1 MPPGASSWQARGGWG
16 YKGPAMARASR
27 STVRKPRLRAI
38 PGQAT
43 PAPGSN
49 TPPSSDSSPDERE
62 ATLAYAR
69 SVLDAEAQAIL
80 GLMGRLDGAFLRAL
94 ELVRDS
100 VQTVVTGVGKAGL
113 IGQKLSATLASTGI
127 RSVFLHPT
135 EAVHGDLGRVGRGD
149 VILALSNSGATEE
162 LVRLLP
168 SFKRLGVPVIAMTGD
183 AESPLARGADVV
195 LDIGRIEEACPMGM
209 VPTASTAALHAMG
222 DALAMA
228 VLRARPFGSAE
239 YALLHPGGK
248 IGRSVMRVFE
258 LMRSGPSNPVVRD
271 SAKLSEAVVVMTNT
285 PGRPGATNVVDRQGR
300 LVGIFTD
307 GDLRRLVEQGRTNFD
322 MPIREV
328 MGKRP
333 RCVGPEVLVLEATK
347 LMREFRV
354 DQLPV
359 VDAEGKAV
367 GLLDVQDLL
376 AARYF

>member
-1 MPPGASSWQARGGWG
+1 V
-16 YKGPAMARASR
+16 RASR
-27 STVRKPRLRAI
+27 KGEV
-38 PGQAT
+38 QA
-43 PAPGSN
+43 AAQ
-49 TPPSSDSSPDERE
+49 DAE
-62 ATLAYAR
+62 TLAYAR
-69 SVLDAEAQAIL
+69 GVLEAEARAIL
-80 GLMGRLDGAFLRAL
+80 GLTGRLGEPFLRAL
-94 ELVRDS
+94 AFVRACEGQ
-100 VQTVVTGVGKAGL
+100 VVVTGMGKAGL
-113 IGQKLSATLASTGI
+113 IAQKLSSTLASTGI
-127 RSVFLHPT
+127 RSLYLHPA
-135 EAVHGDLGRVGRGD
+135 EAVHGDLGRVARGD
-149 VILALSNSGATEE
+149 VVIALSNSGATEE
-162 LVRLLP
+162 LVRILP
-168 SFKRLGVPVIAMTGD
+168 SFRRLGTPIIALTGD
-183 AESPLARGADVV
+183 PESALARGSDAV
-195 LDIGRIEEACPMGM
+195 LDIGRIDEACPLGL
-209 VPTASTAALHAMG
+209 VPTASTAALHAIG

-248 IGRSVMRVFE
+248 ICRSVMRVFE

-271 SAKLSEAVVVMTNT
+271 TAKLSEAVVVMTNT

-322 MPIREV
+322 VPIREV